1 MSTSTPVS
9 DARVKTVTFDHEF
22 LHVEMVDGLRVS
34 APLAWYPR
42 LAGATADQLSHW
54 TLIGGGYGIHW
65 EAVDEHLSAEG
76 LILQQPAPGVRITQ
90 R

>member
-9 DARVKTVTFDHEF
+9 DARVRTVSFDQES

-42 LAGATADQLSHW
+42 LAKATPDQLSQW

-65 EAVDEHLSAEG
+65 EALDEDLSAEG
-76 LILQQPAPGVRITQ
+76 LILQQPAPGVRLTQ